1 MWFLQRVPRSPALLR
16 GSAAL
21 AGMVRRFP
29 AAQGASSPGALTV
42 MAHGR
47 RALST
52 EDVVDEET
60 QWARAMADKYGP
72 GNHQLFRA
80 LYKDL
85 CDEIRR
91 EYYTKPPP
99 PPPAT
104 RTTAASPS
112 LATAEAAGEVPRGAH
127 QDTNSAS
134 TVSPKQSS
142 EASSAGTT
150 ASSVEAEG
158 LPGKPEGEDGS
169 DEVAHAAEQTAWP
182 RPSLNPPVTC
192 GDGSWAVQHRP
203 EDNVVVFR
211 RDAVK
216 EGRLGAAHAW
226 GRIELKDPPRLNAM
240 LTFADWIPLEVCM
253 ERNGI
258 IIHFSMASNEGGM
271 HMRNVRVYAPRS
283 AEERAALLDPSDDG
297 EYARKNFYYDGPCLW
312 HLEHDMLN
320 ELYDVMQD
328 HGVTL
333 DWVRW
338 AASWVFYLEHVH
350 YVRWN
355 LGMLEELIPSSVR
368 GPEEDFLLPVE
379 KALLEEPVEDW
390 LREHSI

>member
-1 MWFLQRVPRSPALLR
+1 MWCLKTVPRGPSFARSSTAVAGLLR
-16 GSAAL
+16 RCRAAL
-21 AGMVRRFP
+21 G
-29 AAQGASSPGALTV
+29 SSAPGSPTV
-42 MAHGR
+42 ITYDR

-52 EDVVDEET
+52 EELVSEET
-60 QWARAMADKYGP
+60 QWVRAMAGKYGS
-72 GNHQLFRA
+72 GNYQLFRA

-99 PPPAT
+99 PLPDT
-104 RTTAASPS
+104 RTTGASPS
-112 LATAEAAGEVPRGAH
+112 MGASEAACGVHGGAE
-127 QDTNSAS
+127 QDIKSAS
-134 TVSPKQSS
+134 SGSARQSS
-142 EASSAGTT
+142 GVSDASATT
-150 ASSVEAEG
+150 SPTEAEG
-158 LPGKPEGEDGS
+158 LPAGSEREDCT
-169 DEVAHAAEQTAWP
+169 DEAAHAAQQTAG
-182 RPSLNPPVTC
+182 PPPLHTDLIC
-192 GDGSWAVQHRP
+192 GDGSWSVQHRP
-203 EDNVVVFR
+203 EDNIVVFH

-216 EGRLGAAHAW
+216 AGRLAAVHAW

-240 LTFADWIPLEVCM
+240 LTFADWIPIEVCV

-271 HMRNVRVYAPRS
+271 HMRNVRVYAPKS

-297 EYARKNFYYDGPCLW
+297 AHARKNFYYDGPCLW
-312 HLEHDMLN
+312 HLEQDMLN

-333 DWVRW
+333 DWIRW

-355 LGMLEELIPSSVR
+355 LGMLEELIPSPVR
-368 GPEEDFLLPVE
+368 GPEEDFLLPEE

-390 LREHSI
+390 LSAHSI